1 MAINNGAERTE
12 KIRAAMHNEI
22 DKLID
27 NVVLKKP
34 TRGFKITFEC
44 GVDSLLAMT
53 LTTDTIVTDD
63 NGKFVYLESEDND

>member
-27 NVVLKKP
+27 DVVLTKP

-44 GVDSLLAMT
+44 GVDSLLAMS

>member
-1 MAINNGAERTE
+1 MAINNGVERTE
-12 KIRAAMHNEI
+12 KIRAAIHNEI

-27 NVVLKKP
+27 DVVLKKP

-44 GVDSLLAMT
+44 GVDSLLAMS
-53 LTTDTIVTDD
+53 LTTDTLVTDD

>member
-1 MAINNGAERTE
+1 MAINNGTERIE
-12 KIRAAMHNEI
+12 KVRAAMHNEI

-27 NVVLKKP
+27 DVVLTKP

-44 GVDSLLAMT
+44 GVDSLLAMS